1 MSKRTRQSKFLED
14 INDIGEEFLEIG
26 EDEFSENEDILVTN
40 ENESESTDTDNEEE
54 NIVNIGCGRKRR
66 RLLSSSE
73 ESEAEINEQHVAID
87 GSVWEEMQIGGTP
100 GRPPLHNIFRQEVGP
115 TGYGI
120 HDLEYFH

>member
-14 INDIGEEFLEIG
+14 INDIGEEFSEIG
-26 EDEFSENEDILVTN
+26 EVEFSENEDILVTN

-87 GSVWEEMQIGGTP
+87 GSVWEEMQIV
-100 GRPPLHNIFRQEVGP
+100 RN
-115 TGYGI
+115 
-120 HDLEYFH
+120 